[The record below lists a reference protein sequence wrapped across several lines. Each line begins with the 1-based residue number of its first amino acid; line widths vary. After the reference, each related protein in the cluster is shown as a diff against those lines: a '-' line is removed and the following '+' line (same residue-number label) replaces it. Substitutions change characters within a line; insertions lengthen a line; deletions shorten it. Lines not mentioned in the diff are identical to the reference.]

1 VEIRDA
7 GRDDL
12 AALSRLAGGHALFT
26 RYGVDAAALE
36 RSLTAAVTGGDALLL
51 AAEERRPLG
60 FAWWVPLGAFAR
72 SPYLR
77 LLVVA
82 TEATGR
88 GIGGTLLDAVE
99 VRAAPMAE
107 DLFLLVTHDN
117 FAAQRFYAR
126 RGYAEVG
133 RLHDYVV
140 AGATEIV
147 LRKRL
152 SPIAP
157 RSMTPTPKPGG

>member
-36 RSLTAAVTGGDALLL
+36 RSLTIAVAGGDALLL

-60 FAWWVPLGAFAR
+60 FAWWVALGAFAR

-82 TEATGR
+82 PEATGR
-88 GIGGTLLDAVE
+88 GIGGALLDAVE
-99 VRAAPMAE
+99 VRAAPMAQ

-117 FAAQRFYAR
+117 LSAQRFYAR

-133 RLHDYVV
+133 RLDDYVV
-140 AGATEIV
+140 AGATEVV

-157 RSMTPTPKPGG
+157 RPTPTPGG

>member
-7 GRDDL
+7 DRDDL
-12 AALSRLAGGHALFT
+12 AALSLLAGGHPLFV
-26 RYGVDAAALE
+26 RYGLDPAGLSRALTGALDRGEGLVLAVEE
-36 RSLTAAVTGGDALLL
+36 RSPV
-51 AAEERRPLG
+51 G
-60 FAWWVPLGAFAR
+60 FAWWVPHGAFAR

-82 TEATGR
+82 LEATGR
-88 GIGGTLLDAVE
+88 GIGGALLDALE
-99 VRAAPMAE
+99 ARAAPTAE

-117 FAAQRFYAR
+117 AAARRFYAR
-126 RGYAEVG
+126 RGFTEVG
-133 RLHDYVV
+133 RLADYVV
-140 AGATEIV
+140 VGITEIL

-157 RSMTPTPKPGG
+157 RPPAPRQ

>member
-7 GRDDL
+7 RHDDV
-12 AALSRLAGGHALFT
+12 AALGRLASGHALFA
-26 RYGVDAAALE
+26 RYGLDAPGLGRSLSAAL
-36 RSLTAAVTGGDALLL
+36 TGGDGLLVAVDERGPL
-51 AAEERRPLG
+51 A
-60 FAWWVPLGAFAR
+60 FAWWVPAGAFAR

-82 TEATGR
+82 PEATGG
-88 GIGGTLLDAVE
+88 GIGGALLDAVE
-99 VRAAPMAE
+99 TRAAPMGH

-117 FAAQRFYAR
+117 AAAQRFYGR

-133 RLHDYVV
+133 RLPDYVV
-140 AGATEIV
+140 TGITEIV

-152 SPIAP
+152 AP
-157 RSMTPTPKPGG
+157 VAARPLSAVGGA

>member
-7 GRDDL
+7 GPDDV
-12 AALSRLAGGHALFT
+12 AALSRLAGGHPLFA
-26 RYGVDAAALE
+26 RYGVDDAVLE

-51 AAEERRPLG
+51 AAQERRPLG

-82 TEATGR
+82 PAATGR
-88 GIGGTLLDAVE
+88 GIGGALLDAVE
-99 VRAAPMAE
+99 GRAAPTAE

-117 FAAQRFYAR
+117 VAAQRFYAR

-133 RLHDYVV
+133 RLADYVV
-140 AGATEIV
+140 AGTTEIV

-152 SPIAP
+152 AGVAALPSTGA
-157 RSMTPTPKPGG
+157 